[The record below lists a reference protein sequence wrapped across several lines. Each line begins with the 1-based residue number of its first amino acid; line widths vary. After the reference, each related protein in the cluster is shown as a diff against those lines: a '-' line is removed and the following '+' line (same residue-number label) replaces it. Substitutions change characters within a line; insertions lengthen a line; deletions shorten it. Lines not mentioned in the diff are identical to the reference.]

1 MREPEIAYDDGRV
14 SLIVG
19 DCRDFLDADDGP
31 LRGARFDYLVTDPP
45 YGVGKGRWD
54 KYEGGL
60 KEAWS
65 RCDKAA
71 LVFWNALDLPG
82 YPLAEDSASKQV
94 LVWEKPNLPVL
105 HTWDP
110 ARFSMSW
117 EPIFYHARKGFRLA
131 SRSDDVFSVNYVP
144 TASKER
150 VHVAQKPELLMMQL
164 LLCLGHADNP
174 SVFDPFAGSGTTL
187 VAAKRLGM
195 RALGIESDPKTAE
208 LAAARLA
215 QGVLW
220 TGEVDPETSPV
231 GWKLRFGT

>member
-19 DCRDFLDADDGP
+19 DCRDFLDEGDGL
-31 LRGARFDYLVTDPP
+31 LRKSRFDYLVTDPP

-54 KYEGGL
+54 KYLGGL

-65 RCDKAA
+65 LCDRAA
-71 LVFWNALDLPG
+71 LVFWNALDLYN
-82 YPLAEDSASKQV
+82 YPLRDDAHFRQV

-117 EPIFYHARKGFRLA
+117 EPIFYHARTGFKLA
-131 SRSDDVFSVNYVP
+131 QRSDDVFSVNYVANALK
-144 TASKER
+144 TK

-164 LLCLGHADNP
+164 LLCLGHAERQ
-174 SVFDPFAGSGTTL
+174 SVLDPFAGSGTTL
-187 VAAKRLGM
+187 VAAKRLGL
-195 RALGIESDPKTAE
+195 RALGIERDPKTAK
-208 LAAARLA
+208 LAAERLS

-220 TGEVDPETSPV
+220 LSDVEEEEPV
-231 GWKLRFGT
+231 GWKLRFA